1 MVKKNP
7 DLDAMFSDIC
17 IGTSAAPVYLP
28 AHKFQTKDSE
38 GNILREFNL
47 IDGAVIANN
56 SVLVEISEVTKEIM
70 SGSPDLFPIKP
81 IEYGRFLVLSLGT
94 GTSKS
99 QEHDATECSKWGV
112 LGWLIAGGSHPL
124 IDIFTQASGH
134 IDDTLRGDLQNL
146 VKVGEKLL
154 KKQVSRVNLGTCIY
168 EPYHHTTNE
177 MALNKFAA
185 ILHEEKNVPKMRS
198 PHTNKGGDN
207 QAVSMENQTARLPRM
222 SILSHHALPN
232 LQSLNT
238 N

>member
-1 MVKKNP
+1 MAFEVKSMQPVIFSSYGVKKNP
-7 DLDAMFSDIC
+7 DLDAKFSDIC

-28 AHKFQTKDSE
+28 AHEFQTKDSE

-56 SVLVEISEVTKEIM
+56 SVLVKISEVTKEIM

-134 IDDTLRGDLQNL
+134 IVNYRISTGFQALHSAENYLR
-146 VKVGEKLL
+146 
-154 KKQVSRVNLGTCIY
+154 I
-168 EPYHHTTNE
+168 
-177 MALNKFAA
+177 
-185 ILHEEKNVPKMRS
+185 
-198 PHTNKGGDN
+198 
-207 QAVSMENQTARLPRM
+207 
-222 SILSHHALPN
+222 
-232 LQSLNT
+232 
-238 N
+238 